1 MGSWRRVCL
10 GVFLCAAAVVM
21 TEVPAR
27 AADIYVAAG
36 ANLQTAIDSAQ
47 PGDRLL
53 LAPGAT
59 FTGNFRLP
67 NKGAATTYITIR
79 SAAADTLLPLAGVRI
94 RPADAPNLPV
104 LRSPN
109 TASAL
114 TTAAGAHHW
123 RLQYLEFRANSRGF
137 GEIIALGAGTQT
149 MLTQVPHHL
158 VLDHLYI
165 HGDPA
170 LGQKRGIALHSGAT
184 WITDSYIA
192 DIKGVGMDTQAING
206 YNGPGPYTIVNN
218 YLEAA
223 GENFMLGG
231 ASPKIPDMIPA
242 DIEFTGNHLYKPLA
256 WRTPIVPTPAGLKA
270 VAGGSGALPAG
281 TYSYRVVAARRTA
294 QDAWAYSARSPE
306 VTVAVAAGGRVTVA
320 WAPVAGATTYRVYRG
335 AAPGAQDRYFGTAAT
350 SFVDDGSLAGVAD
363 TGTWA
368 TGTRWSVKNLFE
380 LKVGERV
387 RVHGNLMEHCWKESQ
402 TGFAVLLTPRNQDG
416 TSPWIYVRD
425 VTFTGN
431 LVRHAGSGVQVEGYD
446 NNFTSAQ
453 TRRITIA
460 HNIFDDINSV
470 TWGGSG
476 RWIQIGSGPSDLTV
490 DHNTVLH
497 DGSALYVYGGSYGAE
512 MTVANLRLT
521 NNLLKHNTYGIM
533 GDGRG
538 YGTDTLNA
546 YFPGALLQRNT
557 LAGGSPARYPAGTEF
572 PTVAYWKGQFVDVAA
587 SNFALIDTSGYRAS
601 GTDAMDLG
609 APVAQVEAAAR
620 AARQGGIGP
629 PPMVVSTTT
638 LPAGRTGAT
647 YAFTLQAT
655 GGSGTYGWTV
665 TSGALPPGLSL
676 AATTGVL
683 SGIPAQAGTFPF
695 TVRAQDAA
703 DPANAS
709 AQVLSLTIASTS
721 PAVSLTAPLDGAT
734 LVGTSAVLV
743 ASASDPDGTVTR
755 VDFYANATILGSA
768 SVSPWSITWDHIAP
782 GTYRLTAVATDN
794 DGLTTT
800 SAAANVAVVAPVT
813 IDTMVLPQAQIA
825 TPYSVTLAATGGTG
839 ASSWSVAAGA
849 LPLGLSLSAS
859 GLIAG
864 TPLQSGSFSF
874 TVSARDIPSNAHR
887 DACVHAR
894 RESAAPRST
903 RRPLMELAPSRVF
916 QATSTSSS
924 SRAS

>member
-1 MGSWRRVCL
+1 MCL
-10 GVFLCAAAVVM
+10 CVAAAALLAVA
-21 TEVPAR
+21 PAR

-36 ANLQTAIDSAQ
+36 ANLQTAIDAAQ

-94 RPADAPNLPV
+94 TPADAPNLPV

-137 GEIIALGAGTQT
+137 GDIIALGASTQT
-149 MLTQVPHHL
+149 LLTQVPHHL

-192 DIKGVGMDTQAING
+192 DMKGVGMDTQAING

-231 ASPKIPDMIPA
+231 ASPKIPGLIPA

-256 WRTPIVPTPAGLKA
+256 WRTPIVPTPAGLTA

-368 TGTRWSVKNLFE
+368 TGTRWAVKNLFE

-402 TGFAVLLTPRNQDG
+402 TGFAVLLTPRNQDA
-416 TSPWIYVRD
+416 TSPWVYVRD

-431 LVRHAGSGVQVEGYD
+431 LVRHAGAGVQIEGYD
-446 NNFTSAQ
+446 
-453 TRRITIA
+453 
-460 HNIFDDINSV
+460 
-470 TWGGSG
+470 
-476 RWIQIGSGPSDLTV
+476 
-490 DHNTVLH
+490 
-497 DGSALYVYGGSYGAE
+497 
-512 MTVANLRLT
+512 T
-521 NNLLKHNTYGIM
+521 N
-533 GDGRG
+533 
-538 YGTDTLNA
+538 A
-546 YFPGALLQRNT
+546 
-557 LAGGSPARYPAGTEF
+557 PARRP
-572 PTVAYWKGQFVDVAA
+572 AA
-587 SNFALIDTSGYRAS
+587 SRSPTTS
-601 GTDAMDLG
+601 
-609 APVAQVEAAAR
+609 
-620 AARQGGIGP
+620 
-629 PPMVVSTTT
+629 STTST
-638 LPAGRTGAT
+638 RSGGA
-647 YAFTLQAT
+647 
-655 GGSGTYGWTV
+655 
-665 TSGALPPGLSL
+665 
-676 AATTGVL
+676 
-683 SGIPAQAGTFPF
+683 
-695 TVRAQDAA
+695 
-703 DPANAS
+703 
-709 AQVLSLTIASTS
+709 
-721 PAVSLTAPLDGAT
+721 
-734 LVGTSAVLV
+734 
-743 ASASDPDGTVTR
+743 
-755 VDFYANATILGSA
+755 
-768 SVSPWSITWDHIAP
+768 
-782 GTYRLTAVATDN
+782 
-794 DGLTTT
+794 
-800 SAAANVAVVAPVT
+800 
-813 IDTMVLPQAQIA
+813 
-825 TPYSVTLAATGGTG
+825 
-839 ASSWSVAAGA
+839 AAGA
-849 LPLGLSLSAS
+849 GSRSATGPVTS
-859 GLIAG
+859 RSIT
-864 TPLQSGSFSF
+864 TPCC
-874 TVSARDIPSNAHR
+874 TMATRCTCMAAVT
-887 DACVHAR
+887 
-894 RESAAPRST
+894 APR
-903 RRPLMELAPSRVF
+903 
-916 QATSTSSS
+916 
-924 SRAS
+924 